1 MAEEEKKEEKKKV
14 VTIYIPPINLWM
26 VATIILAVALV
37 FVYLKG
43 FPTTGMFVGVSSQ
56 DAANKAVNY
65 INKNLVQSGSVTLL
79 SVNEMSGIYKV
90 VTSYQGQ
97 NISVYVTKDG
107 KYLVIIGSGI
117 FDMTQ
122 EVPTAPASTQEIPK
136 TGKPTV
142 ELYIFSYCP
151 AGTAAL
157 DSYAI
162 VGKLLGS
169 KADMRVKFFS
179 NMHGDHELQQ
189 NEIQECIQ
197 ESEPSK
203 YWDYASKY
211 VQEVYNKCGATRDV
225 NCDKN
230 ESMNLM
236 QKVGIDSEKIM
247 MCVKEKGETLYS
259 NDKNDASKF
268 NLQYSPSIVV
278 NDVSLG
284 SDFDR
289 TPEGIKN
296 LICSGFTTAPAECNQ
311 TLSSAGSSQSS
322 GGCQ

>member
-1 MAEEEKKEEKKKV
+1 MPEESSKKKTVVIRVPRANVWMIATLVLAVLLTVLYLRGGTGV
-14 VTIYIPPINLWM
+14 VTGLSAN
-26 VATIILAVALV
+26 
-37 FVYLKG
+37 
-43 FPTTGMFVGVSSQ
+43 
-56 DAANKAVNY
+56 DAANKVIDY
-65 INKNLVQSGSVTLL
+65 INKNLVQTGTATFVSVKEVSGVYEVT
-79 SVNEMSGIYKV
+79 
-90 VTSYQGQ
+90 TSYQGQ
-97 NISVYVTKDG
+97 DIPIYVTKDG
-107 KYLVIIGSGI
+107 TLLFVSQPINTGTEVTTTT
-117 FDMTQ
+117 TQ
-122 EVPTAPASTQEIPK
+122 STVVPK
-136 TGKPTV
+136 TDKPTV
-142 ELYIFSYCP
+142 GLYIFSYCP

-162 VGKLLGS
+162 VEKLLGS

-247 MCVKEKGETLYS
+247 NCVKENGETLYS

-268 NLQYSPSIVV
+268 NLESSPSLVI
-278 NDVSLG
+278 NDLSFG
-284 SDFDR
+284 YNFDR
-289 TPEGIKN
+289 SAEGIKN
-296 LICSGFTTAPAECNQ
+296 LVCSAFKTPPAECSQ
-311 TLSSAGSSQSS
+311 TLSESSAAPS
-322 GGCQ
+322 GGC